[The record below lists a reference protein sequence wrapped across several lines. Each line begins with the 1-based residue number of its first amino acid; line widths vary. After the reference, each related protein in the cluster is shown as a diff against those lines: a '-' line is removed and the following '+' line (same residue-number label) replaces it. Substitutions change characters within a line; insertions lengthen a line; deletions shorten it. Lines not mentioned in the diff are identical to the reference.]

1 MSRLD
6 VNRQFRK
13 RDCMTRKLSDMDL
26 EELWQLFPICL
37 EQHNECWKTWYKEE
51 LAILQAILP
60 SNVIK
65 RISHIGSTSINTIW
79 AKPTVDILIEVING
93 YDLQYIANIL
103 VHKGYL
109 CMNKSKNRI
118 SLNKGYTINGF
129 AEKVYHLH
137 ISYEGDNA
145 ELYFRDYLI
154 ENVNIAKKYEKL
166 KLELWKKYEHNRDA
180 YTDAKTDFIV
190 KYTKQ
195 AEALYKNRYR

>member
-1 MSRLD
+1 M
-6 VNRQFRK
+6 
-13 RDCMTRKLSDMDL
+13 
-26 EELWQLFPICL
+26 
-37 EQHNECWKTWYKEE
+37 
-51 LAILQAILP
+51 
-60 SNVIK
+60 
-65 RISHIGSTSINTIW
+65 
-79 AKPTVDILIEVING
+79 
-93 YDLQYIANIL
+93 
-103 VHKGYL
+103 
-109 CMNKSKNRI
+109 
-118 SLNKGYTINGF
+118 
-129 AEKVYHLH
+129 H